1 MSSVLNLSGL
11 NYQRSNPLRRE
22 FLAIQAELLSLKKM
36 IVELQ
41 MNGGGRADPVV
52 GPAGP
57 AGPPGPP
64 APPVLRAPLA
74 LPVLLVPLVPLVL
87 PALRALLVPKAR

>member
-36 IVELQ
+36 IVDLQ
-41 MNGGGRADPVV
+41 MNGGSRSEPSV

-57 AGPPGPP
+57 A
-64 APPVLRAPLA
+64 A
-74 LPVLLVPLVPLVL
+74 LPALLVLLVLLVL
-87 PALRALLVPKAR
+87 PALLVLRALRVLLALRAPKAR